1 MRAQVGKI
9 SQGGQLIVVVVE
21 VGFAEC
27 FSRLKL
33 AASVELV
40 ELVYGVAGF
49 VDGVSGLVDV
59 VFGLVDG
66 EAGLVDELT
75 GLVDELTGWVEY
87 FVEPVVAVDNL
98 LKFLV

>member
-1 MRAQVGKI
+1 M
-9 SQGGQLIVVVVE
+9 VE
-21 VGFAEC
+21 VGFAEY

-49 VDGVSGLVDV
+49 ADAVSGLVDV
-59 VFGLVDG
+59 VSGLVDG
-66 EAGLVDELT
+66 EA

>member
-1 MRAQVGKI
+1 M
-9 SQGGQLIVVVVE
+9 VE

-49 VDGVSGLVDV
+49 VDGVSGLVDVVFGLVDV

>member
-1 MRAQVGKI
+1 MVFG
-9 SQGGQLIVVVVE
+9 L
-21 VGFAEC
+21 
-27 FSRLKL
+27 
-33 AASVELV
+33 
-40 ELVYGVAGF
+40 
-49 VDGVSGLVDV
+49 VDGEAGLVDV

>member
-49 VDGVSGLVDV
+49 VDEEA
-59 VFGLVDG
+59 GLVDG

-87 FVEPVVAVDNL
+87 FVEPVVDVDNL
-98 LKFLV
+98 LMILV